1 MTDMTDQELDRLMRH
16 VLMDG
21 IGQEAEQTSQQ
32 DIPAF
37 QPSPR
42 YQRQM
47 AAMQRDPL
55 AWSRKKQRPAWKKWA
70 QTAAALLLAAGLGLA
85 ASPTARADIV
95 RLAVEWSQNRASFV
109 YSGPDVEGELPCYVL
124 GDLPEGFVQT
134 GWQCLGPAMAAAD
147 YKNAAGDCLYL
158 DYSYMQ
164 QGGGTFIDMDE
175 GEVIETSVNGMKGYF
190 FQDADPEA
198 FDILTWIDTRQNI
211 QFTLGGCMDLDQALA
226 LAKGLKQ
233 LDTDP

>member
-1 MTDMTDQELDRLMRH
+1 MTDQELDRLMRH

-21 IGQEAEQTSQQ
+21 VEQKSEQPSEADNGEA
-32 DIPAF
+32 PAF

-42 YQRQM
+42 YQRQIT
-47 AAMQRDPL
+47 AMKRDPW
-55 AWSRKKQRPAWKKWA
+55 AWAKKKQRPAWKKYA
-70 QTAAALLLAAGLGLA
+70 QTAAALLLVAGLGLA

-95 RLAVEWSQNRASFV
+95 RLAVEWNQNRASFD
-109 YSGPDVEGELPCYVL
+109 YSGPDVGDKLPCYVL
-124 GDLPEGFVQT
+124 GSLPEGYVQT
-134 GWQCLGPAMAAAD
+134 DWQRLGPALVAAD
-147 YKNAAGDCLYL
+147 YESADGDYLYL

-164 QGGGTFIDMDE
+164 QGGGTFIDMEE
-175 GEVIETSVNGMKGYF
+175 GEVIETRVNGMEGYF

-211 QFTLGGCMDLDQALA
+211 QFTLGGCMDLDQALV

>member
-1 MTDMTDQELDRLMRH
+1 MTDQELDRLMRH

-21 IGQEAEQTSQQ
+21 VEQKSEQPSEADNGEA
-32 DIPAF
+32 PAF

-42 YQRQM
+42 YQRRIT
-47 AAMQRDPL
+47 AMKRDPW
-55 AWSRKKQRPAWKKWA
+55 AWAKKKQRPAWKKYA
-70 QTAAALLLAAGLGLA
+70 QTAAALLLVAGLGLA

-95 RLAVEWSQNRASFV
+95 RLAVEWNQNRASFV
-109 YSGPDVEGELPCYVL
+109 YSGPDVGDELPCYVL
-124 GDLPEGFVQT
+124 GDLPEGYVQT
-134 GWQCLGPAMAAAD
+134 DWQRLGPALVAAD
-147 YKNAAGDCLYL
+147 YESADGDYLYL

-164 QGGGTFIDMDE
+164 QGGGTFIDMEE
-175 GEVIETSVNGMKGYF
+175 GEVIETRVNGMEGYF

-211 QFTLGGCMDLDQALA
+211 QFTLGGCMDLDQALV
-226 LAKGLKQ
+226 LADGLER

>member
-21 IGQEAEQTSQQ
+21 VEQETETDAR

-55 AWSRKKQRPAWKKWA
+55 AWSRKKQRPAWKKCA

-95 RLAVEWSQNRASFV
+95 RLRWSGTTRILSITTQ
-109 YSGPDVEGELPCYVL
+109 VL
-124 GDLPEGFVQT
+124 T
-134 GWQCLGPAMAAAD
+134 CLV
-147 YKNAAGDCLYL
+147 KCR
-158 DYSYMQ
+158 S
-164 QGGGTFIDMDE
+164 
-175 GEVIETSVNGMKGYF
+175 
-190 FQDADPEA
+190 
-198 FDILTWIDTRQNI
+198 I
-211 QFTLGGCMDLDQALA
+211 QFPLCRMGTKKSYA
-226 LAKGLKQ
+226 
-233 LDTDP
+233 T

>member
-47 AAMQRDPL
+47 AAMQRDPW
-55 AWSRKKQRPAWKKWA
+55 AWSKKKQRPVWKKWA

-95 RLAVEWSQNRASFV
+95 RLAVEWNQNRASFV

-134 GWQCLGPAMAAAD
+134 GWQRLGPAMAAAD
-147 YKNAAGDCLYL
+147 YENAAGDYLYL

-164 QGGGTFIDMDE
+164 QGGGTFIDMEE
-175 GEVIETSVNGMKGYF
+175 GEVIQTQVNGMKGYF

-198 FDILTWIDTRQNI
+198 FDILTWTDTRQNI

>member
-55 AWSRKKQRPAWKKWA
+55 AWSRKKQRPAWQKWA

-134 GWQCLGPAMAAAD
+134 GWQRLGPAMAAAD
-147 YKNAAGDCLYL
+147 YESNDGGYLYL

-175 GEVIETSVNGMKGYF
+175 GEVIQTQVNGMKGYF

-198 FDILTWIDTRQNI
+198 FDILTWTDTRQNI

>member
-1 MTDMTDQELDRLMRH
+1 MTDQELDRLMRH

-21 IGQEAEQTSQQ
+21 VEQKSEQPSEADNGEA
-32 DIPAF
+32 PAF

-42 YQRQM
+42 YQRQIT
-47 AAMQRDPL
+47 AMKRDPW
-55 AWSRKKQRPAWKKWA
+55 AWAKKKQRPAWKKYA

-85 ASPTARADIV
+85 AGPTARADIV

-134 GWQCLGPAMAAAD
+134 GWQRLGPAMAAAD
-147 YKNAAGDCLYL
+147 YENAAGDYLYL

-175 GEVIETSVNGMKGYF
+175 GEVIETLVNGMKGYF

-198 FDILTWIDTRQNI
+198 FDILTWTDTRQNI

>member
-1 MTDMTDQELDRLMRH
+1 MTDQELDRLMRH

-55 AWSRKKQRPAWKKWA
+55 AWSRKKQRPAWQKWA

-134 GWQCLGPAMAAAD
+134 GWQRLGPAMAAAD
-147 YKNAAGDCLYL
+147 YENAAGDYLYL

-175 GEVIETSVNGMKGYF
+175 GEVIQTQVNGMKGYF

-198 FDILTWIDTRQNI
+198 FDILTWTDTRQNI